1 MITEIQ
7 FEKSAFTLGV
17 EPAVIKAVAE
27 VESNG
32 EGFLANGEVK
42 ILFEPHIFWKQLR
55 QKGIKPE
62 LHLQGN
68 ADILYPTWKPGK
80 YGPVS
85 KQHDRMNRAAA
96 INREAAL
103 LSASWGKFQIMG
115 FNYKRCDCGSVED
128 FISLLSSGE
137 DEHLSTF
144 ICYIKNTMLDD
155 ELKAHDWKSF
165 ARSYNGPLYWKNNYE
180 KKLQLAYEKFRQ
192 PQALPVSI

>member
-1 MITEIQ
+1 MITANQ
-7 FEKSAFTLGV
+7 FEKSAFTLAV

-32 EGFLANGEVK
+32 EGFLADGKVK

-62 LHLQGN
+62 LHQKGN
-68 ADILYPTWKPGK
+68 EDILYPIWKPGK

-96 INREAAL
+96 IDREAAL
-103 LSASWGKFQIMG
+103 LSSSWGKFQIMG
-115 FNYKRCDCGSVED
+115 FNYRKCDCDSVEA
-128 FISLLSSGE
+128 FITRLKSGE

-144 ICYIKNTMLDD
+144 ISYIKNTFLDD
-155 ELKAHDWKSF
+155 ELRSRDWKSF
-165 ARSYNGPLYWKNNYE
+165 ARSYNGPLYWKNNYD
-180 KKLQLAYEKFRQ
+180 KKLHLAYEKFSKVHAFPGQ
-192 PQALPVSI
+192 

>member
-1 MITEIQ
+1 MITEMQ
-7 FEKSAFTLGV
+7 FEKSASTLGV

-32 EGFLANGEVK
+32 EGFLANGKIK

-55 QKGIKPE
+55 QKGINPQ
-62 LHLQGN
+62 LHQAGN
-68 ADILYPTWKPGK
+68 EDILYPTWKPGK

-85 KQHDRMNRAAA
+85 KQHNRLNRAAA

-115 FNYKRCDCGSVED
+115 FNFQRCNCESVED
-128 FISLLSSGE
+128 FISRLSSGE
-137 DEHLSTF
+137 DEHLETF
-144 ICYIKNTMLDD
+144 ICYIKNTFLDD

-165 ARSYNGPLYWKNNYE
+165 ARAYNGPLYWKNNYD
-180 KKLQLAYEKFRQ
+180 KKLQKAYEKFSSIQ
-192 PQALPVSI
+192 LIPVIS

>member
-7 FEKSAFTLGV
+7 FEKSAFALGV

-32 EGFLANGEVK
+32 EGFLADGNVK

-55 QKGIKPE
+55 QKGINPE
-62 LHLQGN
+62 LHQRGN
-68 ADILYPTWKPGK
+68 EDILYPIWKPGK

-85 KQHDRMNRAAA
+85 KQHERMNRAAA

-103 LSASWGKFQIMG
+103 LSSSWGKFQIMG
-115 FNYKRCDCGSVED
+115 FNYRKCNCDTVEE
-128 FISLLSSGE
+128 FISRLQSSE
-137 DEHLSTF
+137 DEHLTTF
-144 ICYIKNTMLDD
+144 ICYIENTFLDD

-165 ARSYNGPLYWKNNYE
+165 SRSYNGPLYWKNNYD
-180 KKLQLAYEKFRQ
+180 KKLQLAFEKFDKMLV
-192 PQALPVSI
+192 LPVQ

>member
-1 MITEIQ
+1 MITEMQ

-32 EGFLANGEVK
+32 EGFLADGKVK

-62 LHLQGN
+62 LHQHNN
-68 ADILYPTWKPGK
+68 ADILYATWKPGK

-96 INREAAL
+96 IDREAAL

-115 FNYKRCDCGSVED
+115 FNFKKCDFDNVED
-128 FISLLSSGE
+128 FIASLNSGE
-137 DEHLSTF
+137 DEHLNTF
-144 ICYIKNTMLDD
+144 ICYIKNTFLDD

-165 ARSYNGPLYWKNNYE
+165 ARSYNGPLYWKNNYD
-180 KKLQLAYEKFRQ
+180 KKLKQAYEKFSKV
-192 PQALPVSI
+192 PAIPI